1 VSPLL
6 PVLSLLNRLQGQLL
20 RAQLRQL
27 VLLPLFAAQPQSSL
41 PLHAPLLTLPLKPL
55 I

>member
-27 VLLPLFAAQPQSSL
+27 VLLPLFAAQPRSNL
-41 PLHAPLLTLPLKPL
+41 PLHAPLPTQLPKPL